1 MCNDEVKY
9 DESVSYASWRSVGE
23 KFTTIL
29 SSAHKRKAAGG
40 RFVTLLHTHQ
50 FVYSRKYENTHN
62 TNMYLTSFTTS
73 EKVALGNFLLWY
85 IEVASKES
93 N

>member
-50 FVYSRKYENTHN
+50 FVFSRKYENTH
-62 TNMYLTSFTTS
+62 TQIFDTFCIGYFVTLQQ
-73 EKVALGNFLLWY
+73 
-85 IEVASKES
+85 VASKES

>member
-50 FVYSRKYENTHN
+50 FVFSRKYENTH
-62 TNMYLTSFTTS
+62 THKYLT
-73 EKVALGNFLLWY
+73 LQQ
-85 IEVASKES
+85 VASKES